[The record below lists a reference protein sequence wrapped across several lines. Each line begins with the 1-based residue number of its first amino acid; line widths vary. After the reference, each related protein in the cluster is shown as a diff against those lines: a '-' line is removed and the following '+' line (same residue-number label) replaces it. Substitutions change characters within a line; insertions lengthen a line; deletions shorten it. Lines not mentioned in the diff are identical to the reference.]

1 MTKPP
6 EGGLSP
12 QEHLA
17 KPDGQGVS
25 RIASVPKT
33 PDGNDFVPIALGA
46 SGCFFQSVRI
56 AMNVSER
63 LRLYSQ
69 FGSCSTKLLFRHK
82 CNRMMLLVAL
92 RVST

>member
-17 KPDGQGVS
+17 KPDGQRVS

-33 PDGNDFVPIALGA
+33 PDRNDFEAITLGP

-56 AMNVSER
+56 ATNVSER

-69 FGSCSTKLLFRHK
+69 LGS
-82 CNRMMLLVAL
+82 
-92 RVST
+92 